1 MNLTGKEW
9 YVPKGILV
17 VQSGPADPSRR
28 DEYNDWYT
36 NIHIPDM
43 LAGPGFVSARRYR
56 RLDQTDNYLAIYE
69 LAADDLTEP
78 LAARQERRA
87 QGLTAPTSDAL
98 ATDPP
103 ATMTIYELLE

>member
-1 MNLTGKEW
+1 
-9 YVPKGILV
+9 VRRGILV
-17 VQSGPADPSRR
+17 VQSGPADATRL

-36 NIHIPDM
+36 NTHIPDM

-56 RLDQTDNYLAIYE
+56 RLDPTGPPADKPGYLAIYE
-69 LAADDLTEP
+69 LEADDLTEP
-78 LAARQERRA
+78 LAARRERRA

-103 ATMTIYELLE
+103 AAMTIYELLE

>member
-1 MNLTGKEW
+1 
-9 YVPKGILV
+9 VRKGILV
-17 VQSGPADPSRR
+17 VQSGPADPSRE

-36 NIHIPDM
+36 NAHIPDM

-56 RLDQTDNYLAIYE
+56 RVGQSIMTGQLPAYLAIYE
-69 LAADDLTEP
+69 LEADDLAEP

-87 QGLTAPTSDAL
+87 QGLTSPTSDAL

-103 ATMTIYELLE
+103 AVMRVFELLE